1 MLYISNLTILSLIKK
16 KRKRKEFIEVTYTK
30 YQILTKLK
38 LKFRNIYM
46 YFSRFTGFVYNI
58 ILLELIITF
67 NRKYICI
74 STRSHLCTKTQ
85 YTLSLNAFILFTL
98 VLTRFRRQFMLFHN
112 SYKGEF
118 PNFPMS
124 FKEGVFL
131 LLDILEY
138 FLNWETDQTIVS
150 V

>member
-1 MLYISNLTILSLIKK
+1 MYPYHKIMLYISNLTILSLIKK
-16 KRKRKEFIEVTYTK
+16 KKKKIIEVTYTK

-85 YTLSLNAFILFTL
+85 YTLSLNAFILFPL

-112 SYKGEF
+112 SYKG
-118 PNFPMS
+118 
-124 FKEGVFL
+124 
-131 LLDILEY
+131 
-138 FLNWETDQTIVS
+138 
-150 V
+150 